1 MLRLLIEDSEGKSK
15 LAPINPENAAI
26 TIGRKEGN
34 VIRLKERNVSRNH
47 ARIFSTPEG
56 LFVEPVAARYGL
68 KLNSK
73 KIEGSTPLQLGDE
86 IKIGDYRL
94 YIQDEN
100 RPQVKQDEVSSGVTD
115 LAPSQQPRFVVISS
129 NFAGREYPITRT
141 KINVGRQPTC
151 EICIEHQS
159 VSSKH
164 AEVRRNARG
173 NFEIRDMGS
182 SNGTKVNGIDLG
194 SNAHELVS
202 GDMVI
207 LGHVMMRYCAPGE
220 LWYFNF
226 GGFEETKKSNT
237 LLIIL
242 FLLGIV
248 VAIVGTVFL
257 MFAILGKNEPPPPAA
272 QPVIIQTADDSAKL
286 LALVLEC
293 QIETKAGNFDE
304 AQHLCDQAADINRN
318 DTRYIV
324 ASDALRREINAHN
337 DLLEIEAN
345 INQNNENLCKEALR
359 DLNDPNKI
367 PADTQAAHKLN
378 SMKLRAQKCLED
390 IYAKQ
395 AMAALD
401 NDDIAGAEAALAELR
416 QINNNSSQIKL
427 ISDAIQRKRPA
438 GGRNPGGRT
447 PTGQGSTPTAGDTT
461 PPPSRPNVSALVD
474 EFNKT
479 PSRDRAAKIRAGK
492 AVLAVDPNHQEVL
505 CNMGILYKMGETCE
519 AVKVY
524 KKVRSGSSCYAAAQ
538 EYLTKNEAG
547 CK

>member
-73 KIEGSTPLQLGDE
+73 KIEGPTSLQLGDE

-100 RPQVKQDEVSSGVTD
+100 RPQIKQDEVSSGVTD
-115 LAPSQQPRFVVISS
+115 LAPNQQPRFVVISS

-141 KINVGRQPTC
+141 KINIGRQPTC

-159 VSSKH
+159 VSGNH
-164 AEVRRNARG
+164 AEVRRNGRG

-182 SNGTKVNGIDLG
+182 SNGTKVNGIALG
-194 SNAHELVS
+194 TNAHELVS

-207 LGHVMMRYCAPGE
+207 LGHVMMRYCVPGE

-237 LLIIL
+237 LLIVL

-248 VAIVGTVFL
+248 VAIVGTAFL
-257 MFAILGKNEPPPPAA
+257 MYAIFGKNEATTPVTPPNIT
-272 QPVIIQTADDSAKL
+272 QNTDNTAEF
-286 LALVLEC
+286 LALVMEC
-293 QIETKAGNFDE
+293 QNETKAGRFDL
-304 AQHLCDQAADINRN
+304 AQDLCEQAAEINPTHSQLFYAN
-318 DTRYIV
+318 DE
-324 ASDALRREINAHN
+324 LRREKRAHD
-337 DLLEIEAN
+337 DLQEIEAN
-345 INQNNENLCKEALR
+345 IRDNNCSKALR
-359 DLNDPNKI
+359 NIDTMES
-367 PADTQAAHKLN
+367 DTQAFQRLIANNTKLH
-378 SMKLRAQKCLED
+378 AQECAEED
-390 IYAKQ
+390 YEKQ

-401 NDDIAGAEAALAELR
+401 NDNISGAESALNAIKDIR
-416 QINNNSSQIKL
+416 NNSPRIKPVTE
-427 ISDAIQRKRPA
+427 AIQKKKSA
-438 GGRNPGGRT
+438 GRGSSSNRGPGSG
-447 PTGQGSTPTAGDTT
+447 TAGTAQTVAPDSG
-461 PPPSRPNVSALVD
+461 PPKSNTSALVND
-474 EFNKT
+474 FNNA
-479 PSRDRAAKIRAGK
+479 RGADRLKAAKALIA
-492 AVLAVDPNHQEVL
+492 AEPNHQEAL
-505 CNMGILYKMGETCE
+505 CVVATSYKIKQETWCE
-519 AVKVY
+519 AVKLY
-524 KKVRSGSSCYAAAQ
+524 KRVKSGASCYGAAQ
-538 EYLTKNEAG
+538 DHISKNPG